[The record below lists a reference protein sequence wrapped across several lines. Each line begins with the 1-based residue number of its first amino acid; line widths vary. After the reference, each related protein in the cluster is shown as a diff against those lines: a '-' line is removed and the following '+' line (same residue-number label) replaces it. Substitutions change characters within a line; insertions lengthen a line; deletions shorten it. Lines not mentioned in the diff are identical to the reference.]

1 MVLALA
7 LGAGTG
13 CEAGS
18 DDGAEGPLGAP
29 VGDGTAICTPG
40 KPGRELSFGA
50 DLLHNRGSRDLVVD
64 QVGLTDAHGLKIA
77 HAVIVPVRNY
87 QFGLEAWPPPASTLS
102 EPGIEWAHRKAAV
115 GATLKPQPKV
125 DWGDGADADAEAAT
139 AVPDESGDATGDPDD
154 PDEFIST
161 GRQFN
166 LLLGLRVTGTSGVG
180 SAGVVVDYHVGD
192 HEFVWRN
199 LTPLNIET
207 RTSSC

>member
-13 CEAGS
+13 C
-18 DDGAEGPLGAP
+18 DDGTEGPLGAP

-50 DLLHNRGSRDLVVD
+50 DLLHNRGSQDLVVD

-77 HAVIVPVRNY
+77 HAVIVPVRTY
-87 QFGLEAWPPPASTLS
+87 QFGLEAWPPPASTLG
-102 EPGIEWAHRKAAV
+102 EPGIEWAHRKTAV
-115 GATLKPQPKV
+115 GATLKPQPKA
-125 DWGDGADADAEAAT
+125 DWGDSADAGAEAAT
-139 AVPDESGDATGDPDD
+139 AVPDESGDATGD

-180 SAGVVVDYHVGD
+180 SAGVVVNYHVGD

-199 LTPLNIET
+199 ATRLTIET
-207 RTSSC
+207 KKSSC